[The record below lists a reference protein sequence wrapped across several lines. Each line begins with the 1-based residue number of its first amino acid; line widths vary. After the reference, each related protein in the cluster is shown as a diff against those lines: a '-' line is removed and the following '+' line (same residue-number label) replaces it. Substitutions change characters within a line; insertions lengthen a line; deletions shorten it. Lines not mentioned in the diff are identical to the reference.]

1 MSICNKCGLPEELC
15 MCESIAKETQKIVV
29 STEKRKFGKVYTTV
43 TGVDEKD
50 IDIKNLA
57 KQLKNKFACGGTGKD
72 GMVSLQGD
80 HKSKVKD
87 ELTKIGFA
95 PETIEVR

>member
-29 STEKRKFGKVYTTV
+29 STEKRKFGKVYTII
-43 TGVDEKD
+43 TGVDEKS

-57 KQLKNKFACGGTGKD
+57 KQLKNKFACGGTGKE
-72 GMVSLQGD
+72 GTISLQGD
-80 HKSKVKD
+80 HKSSVKS
-87 ELTKIGFA
+87 ELVKMGFA
-95 PETIEVR
+95 PETIEVK